1 MRLAAEGN
9 RAIKRGADMAKSDAL
24 RARAAFLYEL
34 SDRVDNWGERLMLR
48 YRAKML
54 ECEAEKAASDEIP
67 EAHIIASTIDDKG
80 A

>member
-1 MRLAAEGN
+1 
-9 RAIKRGADMAKSDAL
+9 MAKSDAL